1 MTIEP
6 RTDKTGKVI
15 SYRLRCCVGR
25 DAQRKQIWRT
35 CTIPRPEGLTPKKE
49 EAEVKRQADAW
60 EQEQRAEYE
69 RTNAKVDIS
78 KISFVS
84 FVHDIWWP
92 QHVLDGSHKP
102 TSISF
107 YKHLSD
113 SVVAYFEKDKKKLSQ
128 ITAADIKKYIVYL
141 QTQAVTRDGEPL
153 SQTTV
158 IRNYQTLRNILNFA
172 LRFGYIKDDPCKNL
186 SVKDKPTREAKS
198 IDFLEPKE
206 AQRFMQALEEEPLF
220 WRTMETILITCGLR
234 RGEVIG
240 LQWHDVD
247 PEKLTITVQ
256 RNITIDANSPEKY
269 AVGSPKSGQSR
280 TVPISRHVYSL
291 LQQLRQEQ
299 ETRNN
304 AKVLPNA
311 YIFSRM
317 ENPYKPVYPTEP
329 TRWQSKFVKRHGLK
343 DVSPHDLRHS
353 CAALALEAGSNL
365 KQVQQ
370 LLGHADPSTTMEFY
384 AGISEQAERKTIEGI
399 ENILSAKNA

>member
-1 MTIEP
+1 M
-6 RTDKTGKVI
+6 
-15 SYRLRCCVGR
+15 
-25 DAQRKQIWRT
+25 
-35 CTIPRPEGLTPKKE
+35 TPKKE